1 MTTYKIGN
9 KIDCVIRACYA
20 EPIGKY
26 EIQYDNEP
34 YTIIQGENGTLNFSS
49 TDKEFTG
56 QERVGGYITENINS
70 FSIYNVT
77 LTDKILNLIYSKNEG
92 FSITFNEKTL
102 SGEDKKIY
110 FSNGLGKNKKMVFV
124 YNTEGQAPELEAAYD
139 TITEDYIEVQ
149 DADSYYLLVYE
160 VITDNIYSLDKRNNV
175 YVSLDISSTSAEDE
189 ETSRVWIHIDKAIVQ
204 VNKTLYFNANANAVD
219 LTFVVIK
226 DKDTINYIGW
236 ED

>member
-1 MTTYKIGN
+1 M
-9 KIDCVIRACYA
+9 
-20 EPIGKY
+20 
-26 EIQYDNEP
+26 
-34 YTIIQGENGTLNFSS
+34 
-49 TDKEFTG
+49 
-56 QERVGGYITENINS
+56 
-70 FSIYNVT
+70 
-77 LTDKILNLIYSKNEG
+77 NLIYSKNEG
-92 FSITFNEKTL
+92 FSITFSEKTL

-160 VITDNIYSLDKRNNV
+160 VITDNIYSLDKRNNI

-226 DKDTINYIGW
+226 DKDTINYIG
-236 ED
+236 